1 MAKLNYTYD
10 EMMADYPYVKPHVV
24 MGEKLHGGFDANG
37 KYISPRMQG
46 RGPAIEAWSQDV
58 LANGGELID
67 VSVKLLKRDNYPNH
81 QQQKFL
87 LNLGLGK
94 TLWDSLS
101 IAGEIE
107 GRGKVLSDSDGPNFQ
122 DIIVEDV
129 SNTAIG
135 HLNKGLHH
143 AHGRD
148 EGGLDG
154 SDIGAHDK
162 MWYVVRD
169 LLFGKNAYPIPT
181 APDNITRPEGMRL
194 FPKLPEQHE
203 AFLLIYMNI
212 LMVEVRAEKMFA
224 FCCSLFRDPDL
235 FKDRRAAAEEA
246 AVLVERIRQDEAS
259 HVGYLRAV
267 LSEMR
272 LLTFKLNDGTTVK
285 GSDMLDPVWKGMVDF
300 HSTTVYDNSRK
311 VTRESIIKQLMALPD
326 GEALVR
332 QLDALET
339 PLAAAAE

>member
-1 MAKLNYTYD
+1 MAKLNYTYE
-10 EMMADYPYVKPHVV
+10 EMMADQPYARPHEV
-24 MGEKLHGGFDANG
+24 MGEKLHGGFDADG

-46 RGPAIEAWSQDV
+46 RGPAIEAWSQNV
-58 LANGGELID
+58 EAKGGELID
-67 VSVKLLKRDNYPNH
+67 VSVKLLKRENYPNH
-81 QQQKFL
+81 AQQKFL
-87 LNLGLGK
+87 LDLGLGK

-101 IAGEIE
+101 IVGEIE
-107 GRGKVLSDSDGPNFQ
+107 GRGKILSDATGPDFQ
-122 DIIVEDV
+122 EIIVEDL
-129 SNTAIG
+129 SDTAIG

-148 EGGLDG
+148 EGGREG

-169 LLFGKNAYPIPT
+169 LLFGKNAYPIPV
-181 APDNITRPEGMRL
+181 APENITRPEGGRI

-224 FCCSLFRDPDL
+224 FCCSLFRDPDV
-235 FKDRRAAAEEA
+235 FRDRRAAAEEA
-246 AVLVERIRQDEAS
+246 AALVERIRQDEAS
-259 HVGYLRAV
+259 HVGYLRAI

-272 LLTFKLNDGTTVK
+272 LLTFKLSDGTTIK
-285 GSDMLDPVWKGMVDF
+285 GSELLDPIWKGMVDF

-311 VTRESIIKQLMALPD
+311 QTRDSIVRQLMALPD

-332 QLDALET
+332 RLDALET
-339 PLAAAAE
+339 PLAVAAE

>member
-1 MAKLNYTYD
+1 MTKLSYTY
-10 EMMADYPYVKPHVV
+10 EELMADFPFTKPHVV
-24 MGEKLHGGFDANG
+24 MGESLHGGFDAAG
-37 KYISPRMQG
+37 KYISPRMQV
-46 RGPAIEAWSQDV
+46 RGPAIEAWSKNV
-58 LANGGELID
+58 VANGGELID
-67 VSVKLLKRDNYPNH
+67 VSVKLLKRENYPNH

-101 IAGEIE
+101 IVGDIE
-107 GRGKVLSDSDGPNFQ
+107 GRGKVLSNATGPDFQ
-122 DIIVEDV
+122 EIIVEDI

-169 LLFGKNAYPIPT
+169 LLFGKSAYPLPI

-224 FCCSLFRDPDL
+224 FCCGLFRDPDL
-235 FKDRRAAAEEA
+235 FKDHRAAAEEA

-259 HVGYLRAV
+259 HVGYLRAI

-272 LLTFKLNDGTTVK
+272 LLTFKLDDGSTIK

-311 VTRESIIKQLMALPD
+311 LTRESIVKQLMALPD
-326 GEALVR
+326 GEALAR
-332 QLDALET
+332 QLDALGQSA
-339 PLAAAAE
+339 LAAE

>member
-1 MAKLNYTYD
+1 MAKLNYSY
-10 EMMADYPYVKPHVV
+10 EEIMSDYPYAKPHEV
-24 MGEKLHGGFDANG
+24 MGRKLHGGFDAAGN
-37 KYISPRMQG
+37 YISPRMQG
-46 RGPAIEAWSQDV
+46 RGPAIEAWSQNV
-58 LANGGELID
+58 LAQGGELID
-67 VSVKLLKRDNYPNH
+67 VSVKLLKRENYPNH
-81 QQQKFL
+81 AQQKFL
-87 LNLGLGK
+87 LGLGLGK

-101 IAGEIE
+101 IVGEIE
-107 GRGKVLSDSDGPNFQ
+107 GRGKVLSNSDGPDFQ
-122 DIIVEDV
+122 KIIVEDI

-148 EGGLDG
+148 EGGLEG
-154 SDIGAHDK
+154 GDIGTHDQ

-169 LLFGKNAYPIPT
+169 LLFGANAYPIPK
-181 APDNITRPEGMRL
+181 APENITRPEGMRL

-224 FCCSLFRDPDL
+224 FCCNLFRDPDL
-235 FKDRRAAAEEA
+235 FKDRRAAAEQA

-272 LLTFKLNDGTTVK
+272 LVNFKLDDGTTVK
-285 GSDMLDPVWKGMVDF
+285 GSDMLDPIWKGMVDF
-300 HSTTVYDNSRK
+300 HSTTVYDNNRK
-311 VTRESIIKQLMALPD
+311 QTRDSIVRQLMALPD